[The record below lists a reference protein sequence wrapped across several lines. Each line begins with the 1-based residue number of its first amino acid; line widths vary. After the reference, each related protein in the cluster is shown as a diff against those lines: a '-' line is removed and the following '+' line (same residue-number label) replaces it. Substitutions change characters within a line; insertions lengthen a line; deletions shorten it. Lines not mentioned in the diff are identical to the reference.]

1 MFITYKGGRKN
12 VFKHGVKEMDLG
24 FLKPIQLVAGCIGII
39 SVALLIAS
47 LPLFQSDSLE
57 ICDKLCDIT
66 AVLASVTIFSFII
79 WIAST
84 GAIMDKEKH
93 DRDTVKSND
102 RAITTNYD
110 RDGISSSSFYGISI
124 YTS

>member
-1 MFITYKGGRKN
+1 MELET
-12 VFKHGVKEMDLG
+12 
-24 FLKPIQLVAGCIGII
+24 LKTIQLVAGGICLTMFALFMSSI
-39 SVALLIAS
+39 PLMFLESVSDDFDRKLMGFIKITTSVA
-47 LPLFQSDSLE
+47 
-57 ICDKLCDIT
+57 
-66 AVLASVTIFSFII
+66 IFAFII

-93 DRDTVKSND
+93 ERDTVKSND